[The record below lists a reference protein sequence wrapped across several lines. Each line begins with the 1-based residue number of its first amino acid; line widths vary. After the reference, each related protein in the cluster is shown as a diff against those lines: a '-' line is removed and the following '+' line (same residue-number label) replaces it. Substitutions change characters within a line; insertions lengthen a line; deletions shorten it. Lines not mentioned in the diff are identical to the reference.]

1 MSIVT
6 HEAKSEMVCKITSEL
21 IEIRDDEGA
30 IVKEKNRLV
39 EFREKIIRCRDC
51 KHFIADHE
59 YYGNICFWK
68 DDGGYDF
75 FDVNPNGFCAWA
87 EKMDE

>member
-1 MSIVT
+1 MSVIT

-21 IEIRDDEGA
+21 IEIRDDDGA

-51 KHFIADHE
+51 AYSRRDSE
-59 YYGNICFWK
+59 YCALNEYDGNGLVPISE
-68 DDGGYDF
+68 
-75 FDVNPNGFCAWA
+75 NGFCAWA